1 MTQDLTTDLEA
12 GYRAL
17 HGNGGV
23 VAVAIDALRVV
34 GPQSVEFLQGQLSQ
48 DVAAIA
54 SGTSV
59 CSLLLQPTGK
69 VDAWFRIGPITD
81 GFVIEVAGG
90 FGETVKARLDRFK
103 LRTKVD
109 IEPAPTPW
117 TQRAVRA
124 RRQSGPGPDVM
135 APAVAGLAFADGED
149 LPIVGLDAYEAVR
162 IECGVPA
169 MGAELTP
176 ETIPAEM
183 GQWIID
189 ESVSFTKGC
198 YTGQELVARVDS
210 RGGNVPRPLRG
221 IVLDGEQPPS
231 EGAEVLV
238 GGEAVGRVTSAAL
251 SPARG
256 VVALAPI
263 ARKVE
268 TATDVVVRWP
278 DGERAGQ
285 VRELPLL

>member
-1 MTQDLTTDLEA
+1 MP
-12 GYRAL
+12 
-17 HGNGGV
+17 V
-23 VAVAIDALRVV
+23 SIDALRVM
-34 GPQSVEFLQGQLSQ
+34 GPQAAEFLQGQLSQ
-48 DVAAIA
+48 DLAAIA

-59 CSLLLQPTGK
+59 CSFLLQPTGK

-90 FGETVKARLDRFK
+90 FGDAVKARLDRFK

-109 IEPAPTPW
+109 IELAATPW
-117 TQRAVRA
+117 THRAVRA

-135 APAVAGLAFADGED
+135 APAIAGLAFAEADD
-149 LPIVGLDAYEAVR
+149 LPTVGIDAYEAVR

-169 MGAELTP
+169 MGAELTD

-183 GQWIID
+183 GQWIIAA
-189 ESVSFTKGC
+189 SVSFTKGC
-198 YTGQELVARVDS
+198 YTGQELVARIDS

-221 IVLDGEQPPS
+221 LVLDDALPS

-238 GGEAVGRVTSAAL
+238 DGESVGHVTSAAR
-251 SPARG
+251 SPGLG
-256 VVALAPI
+256 VVALAPV

-268 TATDVVVRWP
+268 PPTDVVVRWP
-278 DGERAGQ
+278 DGESAGQ